1 MNLWKNC
8 DNTGEMV
15 NNPLSTAKYSYVGV
29 GIPCE
34 CRRISG
40 CHLSTPKIMLLLRTQ
55 IFWKFLTRNFDL
67 MIFLSEFSVEWF
79 QQFPVFLETRQNP
92 LSPSKDTYHSQS
104 PFSPAP
110 HILIWHLPHL
120 FSILWG
126 LREARGQNLLLPI
139 SCSPTSHIS
148 ISWLLALSILL
159 PSLVSKESQH
169 IQVFDFSF
177 SFPCSSYS
185 RILTTPETALHKFQ
199 ILLEV

>member
-1 MNLWKNC
+1 MSLWKNC
-8 DNTGEMV
+8 HNTGEMV
-15 NNPLSTAKYSYVGV
+15 NNPLSTANYSYVGV

-67 MIFLSEFSVEWF
+67 MILLSEFSVEWF
-79 QQFPVFLETRQNP
+79 QQFPVFLETRQNPPP

-120 FSILWG
+120 HSILWG
-126 LREARGQNLLLPI
+126 LREARGSEPPATHSLLSGFPYLYFLTPGFVH
-139 SCSPTSHIS
+139 P
-148 ISWLLALSILL
+148 A
-159 PSLVSKESQH
+159 P
-169 IQVFDFSF
+169 
-177 SFPCSSYS
+177 FPC
-185 RILTTPETALHKFQ
+185 R
-199 ILLEV
+199 